1 MVEQSAPPFLFPGDR
16 RERSAVS
23 DPKLSVLVRV
33 DLDGRRLRLIVTGCL
48 SAANQQALHPVIE
61 RARTLTPAA
70 EVLVD
75 LTAGGPPE
83 PAAVALLRAGIDQQ
97 CRDRPGGGAGEA
109 RAAGTRGN
117 HRPAAAGRGRSAQR
131 DRSGGTCRVGRSV
144 KVVVFGA
151 DTDVGRETVTDLVF
165 RGHRVSAVLTDPAQ
179 APAEWA
185 DRVHLRVGDPLDA
198 AVIDAAVAD
207 NEVVIDV
214 LCAARSRRRPNL
226 TVDATRAIVDSMAG
240 HGRTRYI
247 GLQPATLVD
256 HTRYPD
262 TWRRTARLLWQGWCP
277 QLCREAAAD
286 FHAIASSALS
296 WTLVRHAPL
305 TDGPVRGVRHV
316 GMTHRD
322 VVGPSITRA
331 DTARFLAAQAL
342 ETTYICAAPA
352 ISN

>member
-1 MVEQSAPPFLFPGDR
+1 M
-16 RERSAVS
+16 
-23 DPKLSVLVRV
+23 
-33 DLDGRRLRLIVTGCL
+33 
-48 SAANQQALHPVIE
+48 
-61 RARTLTPAA
+61 
-70 EVLVD
+70 
-75 LTAGGPPE
+75 
-83 PAAVALLRAGIDQQ
+83 
-97 CRDRPGGGAGEA
+97 
-109 RAAGTRGN
+109 
-117 HRPAAAGRGRSAQR
+117 
-131 DRSGGTCRVGRSV
+131 

-214 LCAARSRRRPNL
+214 LCAARSRRRPTL
-226 TVDATRAIVDSMAG
+226 TVDATRAIVDSKAG